1 MLQASGSSFAPPGF
15 TKGQSTVHDSK
26 LVSSASTPASLNSS
40 ANNTPI
46 KTAVSVRSSP
56 AAASV
61 SAAQLS
67 KSPPPKAT
75 STPVAAAAAAAT
87 AAASVS
93 PRAATVSPRA
103 AAVSPRTAVATP
115 VKAATTPR
123 AVVESVQDIDADDT
137 AETATVERIQD
148 TTFIVEAL
156 DDDDIAGATNPKSGN
171 ASQSLGDN
179 DDDEEEVVEAAMAEV
194 VNMYAGDEE
203 AESRSPSRSSS
214 VYDSDEAGS
223 EANDSDVEPGG
234 RHPPPDVSDS
244 GLVPAMDAESIAS
257 VLRSVSTTDI
267 VQSPSER
274 FTVGYAETQG
284 VRRTME
290 DRMTVYGRYMG
301 CFPECDHQILTADG
315 FLSLG
320 DVERRVAAGADLLVA
335 SYDAKHDALVYER
348 PLRLV
353 VNEALGD
360 ATELVEFLLAD
371 GTALVTTPNHQMF
384 VRAHGASTFVKA
396 SAAQVLAH
404 DIAAHP
410 LDMLTGAS
418 AGVQLYNNN
427 NTTTTMD
434 TESLQ
439 RIAVPELYGLWLATR
454 AASCDAA
461 RAAKL
466 VAERERAADV
476 TLAQLAPTVE
486 QWRSL
491 AVLGGADALAAVV
504 RGVALLLDA
513 ARTGVLS
520 GIEDAG
526 VRDELVQLLMC
537 AGCASVRFE
546 ADVCGRW
553 SIAYAT
559 ATTHQRVVRV
569 ARVAAGGDSVYAQ
582 SRTWCFTMP
591 SGFVVAR
598 RVLSTSVC
606 AKTRRTMVTS
616 AAAATIQGN
625 CADADYFGMF
635 DGHGGDETAHYVG
648 ETLHTTIFEHIKTQA
663 KTGSDDAR
671 VNFAMALDDPPTLK
685 QALFN
690 ACEALQ
696 KGLETRT
703 PPLQGGAVS
712 VVALVIG
719 EQLIVANSGDA
730 RCVLVNND
738 GTSVRL
744 SVDHKP
750 HLPEE
755 KARIEKEGGFVTSH
769 TSRDGVITSRVC
781 GAIAV
786 SRAFGDVG
794 LQPFL
799 IATPHISELTSI
811 AGRAGIILACDGLWD
826 VLSDADAAAVMLAA
840 PDPEKAARRLRNKAY
855 SGGSTD
861 NISCLVVKFRS
872 E

>member
-290 DRMTVYGRYMG
+290 DRMT
-301 CFPECDHQILTADG
+301 
-315 FLSLG
+315 SLRPLHG
-320 DVERRVAAGADLLVA
+320 LLPRVRPSNSHRRRLPVARATSSAA
-335 SYDAKHDALVYER
+335 SPAAPTICSWPATTPSTTALVYER

-371 GTALVTTPNHQMF
+371 GTALVTTPNHQMY
-384 VRAHGASTFVKA
+384 VRARRRGDVPSRRRPHSCSRTTLRAHSRHARGRVGRRATVQQQQHHHSRRWTSRAS
-396 SAAQVLAH
+396 L
-404 DIAAHP
+404 P
-410 LDMLTGAS
+410 LLR
-418 AGVQLYNNN
+418 
-427 NTTTTMD
+427 
-434 TESLQ
+434 Q
-439 RIAVPELYGLWLATR
+439 RARATRALLELYGLWLAANAR
-454 AASCDAA
+454 GASGDAA
-461 RAAKL
+461 RSRQRSSSPSASASS
-466 VAERERAADV
+466 ADV

-491 AVLGGADALAAVV
+491 TLPRGGA
-504 RGVALLLDA
+504 
-513 ARTGVLS
+513 
-520 GIEDAG
+520 
-526 VRDELVQLLMC
+526 MH
-537 AGCASVRFE
+537 
-546 ADVCGRW
+546 W
-553 SIAYAT
+553 
-559 ATTHQRVVRV
+559 
-569 ARVAAGGDSVYAQ
+569 
-582 SRTWCFTMP
+582 
-591 SGFVVAR
+591 R
-598 RVLSTSVC
+598 RVLC
-606 AKTRRTMVTS
+606 AAPHCCSTRR
-616 AAAATIQGN
+616 AAACSSGIADVACATN
-625 CADADYFGMF
+625 WC
-635 DGHGGDETAHYVG
+635 
-648 ETLHTTIFEHIKTQA
+648 
-663 KTGSDDAR
+663 
-671 VNFAMALDDPPTLK
+671 
-685 QALFN
+685 
-690 ACEALQ
+690 
-696 KGLETRT
+696 
-703 PPLQGGAVS
+703 
-712 VVALVIG
+712 
-719 EQLIVANSGDA
+719 
-730 RCVLVNND
+730 
-738 GTSVRL
+738 
-744 SVDHKP
+744 
-750 HLPEE
+750 
-755 KARIEKEGGFVTSH
+755 
-769 TSRDGVITSRVC
+769 
-781 GAIAV
+781 
-786 SRAFGDVG
+786 
-794 LQPFL
+794 
-799 IATPHISELTSI
+799 
-811 AGRAGIILACDGLWD
+811 
-826 VLSDADAAAVMLAA
+826 
-840 PDPEKAARRLRNKAY
+840 
-855 SGGSTD
+855 
-861 NISCLVVKFRS
+861 SC
-872 E
+872 

>member
-1 MLQASGSSFAPPGF
+1 MLSNSNSAALNGVFYCTPHYNRMLQASGSSFAPPGF

-26 LVSSASTPASLNSS
+26 LVSSTSSPGSLNNSVH
-40 ANNTPI
+40 NTPV
-46 KTAVSVRSSP
+46 KAAAAVSVRASP
-56 AAASV
+56 AAAAV
-61 SAAQLS
+61 SAPQLN
-67 KSPPPKAT
+67 KSP
-75 STPVAAAAAAAT
+75 AAAVA

-93 PRAATVSPRA
+93 PRAPATPTPPPA
-103 AAVSPRTAVATP
+103 AAAPVAV
-115 VKAATTPR
+115 KATTPR
-123 AVVESVQDIDADDT
+123 AVVESVQDIDADDAV

-156 DDDDIAGATNPKSGN
+156 DDDDIAGATNPK
-171 ASQSLGDN
+171 AQSLDEEEE
-179 DDDEEEVVEAAMAEV
+179 EEEVVEAAMAEV

-203 AESRSPSRSSS
+203 AESRSASRSPS
-214 VYDSDEAGS
+214 VYDSDEEGS

-315 FLSLG
+315 FLALA
-320 DVERRVAAGADLLVA
+320 DVERRIAAGADLVVA
-335 SYDAKHDALVYER
+335 SYDAKRDALVYER

-353 VNEALGD
+353 VNEPLGD

-371 GTALVTTPNHQMF
+371 GTTLLTTPNHQMF
-384 VRAHGASTFVKA
+384 VRAHGSAAFAKA

-404 DIAAHP
+404 DVAAQP

-418 AGVQLYNNN
+418 GGVHLLYNSM
-427 NTTTTMD
+427 MD
-434 TESLQ
+434 AETPQQVAAL
-439 RIAVPELYGLWLATR
+439 ELYGLWLATR
-454 AASCDAA
+454 ASSSCDAA
-461 RAAKL
+461 LAAKL
-466 VAERERAADV
+466 IAERERAAGV
-476 TLAQLAPTVE
+476 TLAQMAPASVE

-491 AVLGGADALAAVV
+491 AALGGASACGAVA

-513 ARTGVLS
+513 ARTGNALS
-520 GIEDAG
+520 GVDDAE

-537 AGCASVRFE
+537 AGCASVRFVGDDC
-546 ADVCGRW
+546 ARW
-553 SIAYAT
+553 TIAYST
-559 ATTHQRVVRV
+559 AAAAQRVLRV
-569 ARVAAGGDSVYAQ
+569 ARVAGGGDSAYAKA
-582 SRTWCFTMP
+582 RTWCFTMP

-606 AKTRRTMVTS
+606 AKTRRVIVTS

-635 DGHGGDETAHYVG
+635 DGHGGDETAHHVG
-648 ETLHTTIFEHIKTQA
+648 ETLHTTIFEHIKTLA

-703 PPLQGGAVS
+703 PPLKGGAVS

-730 RCVLVNND
+730 RCVLVNSD

-861 NISCLVVKFRS
+861 NISCLVVKFK
-872 E
+872 